1 MTNRQIHRSATR
13 RGIVLFIAAAL
24 VLGLGAT
31 GFQAVLARG
40 SGSQPTTSDAA
51 RDVLPDHAGL
61 GGIHIPGSTHA

>member
-31 GFQAVLARG
+31 GIQAVLARG
-40 SGSQPTTSDAA
+40 SRLAADDIRPA

-61 GGIHIPGSTHA
+61 GRIHIPGSTHA